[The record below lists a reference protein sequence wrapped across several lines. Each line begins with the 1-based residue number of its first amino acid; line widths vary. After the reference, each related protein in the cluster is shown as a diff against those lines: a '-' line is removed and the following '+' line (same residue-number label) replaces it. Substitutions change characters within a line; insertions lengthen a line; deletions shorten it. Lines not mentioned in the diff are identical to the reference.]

1 MLVRKENKII
11 RTVEDF
17 SHNDEK
23 RPCTLLRIDLSDFT
37 VTKHLLIAHNGDI
50 TVKEQ
55 DGSIRTITCGRGSG
69 LDHFERIM
77 IAYSGASQNVMKD
90 YLTKHRKA
98 TLNLVNKSN
107 ASITEDKDYNYTIDD
122 IRDGQAELSVWREN
136 DTELEIVIEKMVTLR

>member
-17 SHNDEK
+17 SHDDGK

-37 VTKHLLIAHNGDI
+37 VTKHLLIAHNGGI
-50 TVKEQ
+50 TLKD
-55 DGSIRTITCGRGSG
+55 DGAIRTITCGKGNG

-77 IAYSGASQNVMKD
+77 IAYSGASQNLMKD

-98 TLNLVNKSN
+98 TLNLVNKSD
-107 ASITEDKDYNYTIDD
+107 ASITKDKDYNYTIDD